1 MSIIKQTIYQSRKN
15 KEKEL
20 EIKLYNLKNLLVDF
34 EACDYFGVYKSDDCD
49 DEFLVYEEWKS
60 EEDYVASQDS
70 EAYKSFQ
77 KTYDE
82 LVLKKHNLPVF

>member
-1 MSIIKQTIYQSRKN
+1 LSIIKQTIYQSRKN

-20 EIKLYNLKNLLVDF
+20 EKKLYNLKNLLVDF
-34 EACDYFGVYKSDDCD
+34 DACNCFAVCKSDDCD

-60 EEDYVASQDS
+60 EETYTASQNS
-70 EAYKSFQ
+70 EAYLTFQ